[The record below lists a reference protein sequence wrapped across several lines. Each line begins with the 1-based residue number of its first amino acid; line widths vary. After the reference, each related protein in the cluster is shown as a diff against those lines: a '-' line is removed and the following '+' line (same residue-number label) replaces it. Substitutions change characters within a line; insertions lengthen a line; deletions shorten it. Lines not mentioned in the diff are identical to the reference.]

1 MASSGFLC
9 AISRPRNPDVDNDTF
24 QTECREAHKSRR
36 EFLQGGNVE
45 ILSHEHYRAKDNGSS
60 VQTCMDIYELSDIEP
75 LLAGKVLLEEG
86 GDGPLETHTY
96 TYKLL
101 RQVFGHYDNLW

>member
-1 MASSGFLC
+1 M
-9 AISRPRNPDVDNDTF
+9 
-24 QTECREAHKSRR
+24 
-36 EFLQGGNVE
+36 
-45 ILSHEHYRAKDNGSS
+45 
-60 VQTCMDIYELSDIEP
+60 QTCMDIYELSDIEP